1 MLMNLGQEMFIIY
14 PFYFFHGKDTL
25 ETNGSF
31 RDVSVSLNFKLDYP
45 GHKENYVYFFICFSK
60 VARHLSQ

>member
-31 RDVSVSLNFKLDYP
+31 RDVSVSLNFKIDYP
-45 GHKENYVYFFICFSK
+45 GHKENYVY
-60 VARHLSQ
+60 LL